1 MSFVILFC
9 HVMNWQVLD
18 MLIHTAEALNSAQAE
33 IEYRKAL
40 KRQALTYE
48 VRVRKVKSRCEHRNV

>member
-1 MSFVILFC
+1 
-9 HVMNWQVLD
+9 MNWQVLD